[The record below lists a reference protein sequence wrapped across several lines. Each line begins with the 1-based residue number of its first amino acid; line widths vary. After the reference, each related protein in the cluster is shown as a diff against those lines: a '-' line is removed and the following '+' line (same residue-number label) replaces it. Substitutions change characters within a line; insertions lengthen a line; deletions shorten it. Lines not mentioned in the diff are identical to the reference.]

1 MHLLRTINAMS
12 AEEFTETFGG
22 VYESSPWV
30 AARAWSKLPFATALT
45 LQTSLRETVETAS
58 VAEQEALILA
68 HPDLAGKLARAGQLT
83 EASTR
88 EQSRLGLDRLDE
100 PSFAL
105 FDQLNQQYRQRF
117 HFPFIICVG
126 RLQNQ
131 AQVLQAFRTRIT
143 HSPDEERREAL
154 DQIHH
159 IATLRLAALV
169 KEFTPP

>member
-1 MHLLRTINAMS
+1 MLQLRTINAMS
-12 AEEFTETFGG
+12 AEEFTETFRG

-30 AARAWSKLPFATALT
+30 AARAWSKLPFATAAT
-45 LQTSLRETVETAS
+45 LQNCLRDMVETAS
-58 VAEQEALILA
+58 IAEQEALILA

-83 EASTR
+83 EESTR

-100 PSFAL
+100 ASFAL
-105 FDQLNQQYRQRF
+105 FDQLNQQYRERF
-117 HFPFIICVG
+117 QFPFIICVG

-154 DQIHH
+154 NQIHL
-159 IATLRLAALV
+159 IATLRLAALI
-169 KEFTPP
+169 EDFPTP